1 MKLPLG
7 KIKAKQAQL
16 YAHPLLQGEVINSL
30 DALHVFMEHHV
41 FAVWDFMSLLKSLQ
55 HYICPSTTCWVP
67 NRWIRSGA
75 ARLINEIVV
84 AEETDIDMDG
94 ESSISHHDLYCQ
106 AMLEVGADPMA
117 LEDFVNCVTTDGVQ
131 YALENMSVPAPSLRF
146 MTRTFEFIDSGEP
159 HIIAAAFCFGRES
172 IIPNMFQRV
181 ANQLSISKLDAPKFH
196 YYLER
201 HIELDGDKHG
211 PAALHLVEALCEHDP
226 VHIHEAEHAALEAIE
241 ARLRLWTEVEQLIRT
256 DLHGQ
261 RHN

>member
-7 KIKAKQAQL
+7 KIKAKAAEL
-16 YAHPLLQGEVINSL
+16 YAHPLLKGDVINSL

-41 FAVWDFMSLLKSLQ
+41 FAVWDFMSLAKSLQ

-75 ARLINEIVV
+75 ARLINEIILS
-84 AEETDIDMDG
+84 EESDLDMDG

-117 LEDFVNCVTTDGVQ
+117 LEDFVNCVTTDGVK
-131 YALENMSVPAPSLRF
+131 YALENASLPAPSQRF
-146 MTRTFEFIDSGEP
+146 MTRTFEFIDTGEP
-159 HIIAAAFCFGRES
+159 HVIAAAFCFGREN
-172 IIPNMFQRV
+172 IIPEMFQRV
-181 ANQLSISKLDAPKFH
+181 ASQLAISRVDAPKFH

-201 HIELDGDKHG
+201 HIQLDGEHHG
-211 PAALHLVEALCEHDP
+211 PAATQLVEALCDHDP

-241 ARLRLWTEVEQLIRT
+241 ARIRLWTEVEQAIKH
-256 DLHGQ
+256 DLPSL